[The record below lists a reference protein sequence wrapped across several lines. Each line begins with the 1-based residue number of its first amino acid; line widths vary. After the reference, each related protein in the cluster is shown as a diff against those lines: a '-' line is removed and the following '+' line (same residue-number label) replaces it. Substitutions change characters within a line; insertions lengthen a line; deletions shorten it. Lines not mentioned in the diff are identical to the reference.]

1 MQVIRRVYTYLLAL
15 VGTTLLSLS
24 VANLA
29 STLLDVTLAA
39 PPAAFSERF
48 VREQTARWAAG
59 ALVGLPVWALHWR
72 WAQRSASAAAAERSS
87 ALRRLYLYLVLAGA
101 LLAAATSAH
110 TILAF
115 VFELVLGP
123 AASSS
128 REALRAAPFLLVAA
142 VVWLSHWRVAAA
154 DRATIG
160 EQPPHA
166 TIRRWYVYGAAF
178 LGLLALLDG
187 ARGLLEGVWR
197 FAVAGGSGSAG
208 PSLGLRDEAPTTLVG
223 LAIWLVHWRWWPR
236 GLDEASWQE
245 DRASAL
251 RSVFLF
257 LALAVAVAST
267 LAGLSQLLFF
277 GLARAL
283 GVERP
288 AGVGGNVLEAAA
300 GPGSAAAIYGI
311 AWLYAR
317 AAIRQQAAHGAAT
330 DQPGI
335 RRFYTYLV
343 ALLALGA
350 LAGGVGGLLWTLA
363 DVATSAAGA
372 RDWREQAARFATLTL
387 VGLPVWLA
395 HWRPGS
401 QVDDD
406 EAQALPR
413 RLYGYLA
420 LIGSALVLVGSAV
433 TAVYL
438 PLTVALGAAAS
449 SSLLTDL
456 THALALA
463 LVAVAVATYHWRQ
476 VRADAR
482 RQPAAAMRAAPTAL
496 PPAGQPEEL
505 LVRLRVRDRVAFDEV
520 LTSLRR
526 QGVEVEVEVLNP
538 ES

>member
-15 VGTTLLSLS
+15 VGVGLLSLS

-29 STLLDVTLAA
+29 STLLDVALAA
-39 PPAAFSERF
+39 PPAAASERF

-59 ALVGLPVWALHWR
+59 AVVGLPVWALHWW
-72 WAQRSASAAAAERSS
+72 WAQRGAGASPSERAS

-101 LLAAATSAH
+101 TLAAASSAH

-115 VFELVLGP
+115 LFELVQGFS
-123 AASSS
+123 AADSGA
-128 REALRAAPFLLVAA
+128 ALRAVPFLLVAA
-142 VVWLSHWRVAAA
+142 AIWPYHWRVAAA
-154 DRATIG
+154 DRAAVG
-160 EQPPHA
+160 ERVPSA
-166 TIRRWYVYGAAF
+166 TIRRWYVYGAAL

-187 ARGLLEGVWR
+187 ASNLLEGVWR
-197 FAVAGGSGSAG
+197 FAVAPERGSAG
-208 PSLGLRDEAPTTLVG
+208 PSIGLPQYTPTALVG
-223 LAIWLVHWRWWPR
+223 LAVWLVHWRWWPR
-236 GLDEASWQE
+236 ALDEASFGE

-251 RSVFLF
+251 RSVYLF

-317 AAIRQQAAHGAAT
+317 AAIRQQAERGTST
-330 DQPGI
+330 DQQGI

-343 ALLALGA
+343 ALLALAA

-372 RDWREQAARFATLTL
+372 FDRREQAARFATLAL

-395 HWRPGS
+395 HWRPSS
-401 QVDDD
+401 QVDAD
-406 EAQALPR
+406 EAQALSR

-438 PLTVALGAAAS
+438 PLTLVLGAGAT

-456 THALALA
+456 THALSLA
-463 LVAVAVATYHWRQ
+463 LVAATVAAYHWRQ

-482 RQPAAAMRAAPTAL
+482 RQAAAPLRAGAGAPPVGQ
-496 PPAGQPEEL
+496 PPAEL
-505 LVRLRVRDRVAFDEV
+505 LVRLRAREGVALDEV
-520 LTSLRR
+520 LSALRR
-526 QGVEVEVEVLNP
+526 QGIEVEVLP
-538 ES
+538 AET